1 MRFEKWVKKQ
11 NDEFFAI
18 AKGSD
23 RHLIYLYAR
32 GIANDTK
39 TNVIAGAISDC
50 PYRVSVYRKGKK
62 TVMQIINM
70 RKEKRGI
77 AICHENDEFDPE
89 IGIAYAWARYKK
101 EAIPRFTFKGKDLK
115 YGDSFLVGRQCFVYL
130 CVNPDNKETFYAKRK
145 GEGSYYVKLFLND
158 TLLTKVEE

>member
-1 MRFEKWVKKQ
+1 MRFEEWVKKQ

-23 RHLIYLYAR
+23 KYLIYLYAK

-70 RKEKRGI
+70 KKEKRGI
-77 AICHENDEFDPE
+77 AICHENDEFDPK

-101 EAIPRFTFKGKDLK
+101 EEIPSFPVKGSSLK
-115 YGDSFLVGRQCFVYL
+115 KGDIFNFNGTTYIYL
-130 CVNPDNKETFYAKRK
+130 CLDPECKDHFFAKKVGTIYVTTFSCASFFNKTQ
-145 GEGSYYVKLFLND
+145 S
-158 TLLTKVEE
+158 

>member
-1 MRFEKWVKKQ
+1 MRFEEWVKKQ

-23 RHLIYLYAR
+23 RYLIYRYAK
-32 GIANDTK
+32 GIANDTE

-50 PYRVSVYRKGKK
+50 SYRISVYRKGKK
-62 TVMQIINM
+62 TIMQIINM
-70 RKEKRGI
+70 KKEKRGI

-101 EAIPRFTFKGKDLK
+101 EAIPSFSVKKELSEMQN
-115 YGDSFLVGRQCFVYL
+115 GD
-130 CVNPDNKETFYAKRK
+130 TFYFQNSKYQFI
-145 GEGSYYVKLFLND
+145 GYYKLNIYICSCGNNITQFRD
-158 TLLTKVEE
+158 YGYKYEVIS